1 MNPAEMIVAI
11 VALIVIGGVLR
22 TRFASHQ
29 PRFDA
34 PHAAADDDDTRR
46 LREEVRTL
54 KERVQVLERV
64 ITDNRSSIDLDRE
77 IDRLRD
83 R

>member
-22 TRFASHQ
+22 ARFAQ
-29 PRFDA
+29 VA
-34 PHAAADDDDTRR
+34 PPSAREATPLADDNRR
-46 LREEVRTL
+46 LAQEVQQL

-64 ITDNRSSIDLDRE
+64 ITDNRSSVDLASE